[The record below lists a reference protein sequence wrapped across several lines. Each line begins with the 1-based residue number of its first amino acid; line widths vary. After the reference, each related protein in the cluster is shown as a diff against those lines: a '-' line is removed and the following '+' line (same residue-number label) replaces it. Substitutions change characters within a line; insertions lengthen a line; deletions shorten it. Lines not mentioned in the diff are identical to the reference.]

1 MRKHFSIFLLA
12 FVILLWSAFPSYAL
26 FVIQLKTGRTL
37 SAESY
42 QIEGNTVILQV
53 GGGSLKIS
61 KDEILSIVETK
72 GEVKKEAP
80 AETREEPKD
89 LPRDDVQKPA
99 TKGPV
104 TGQKEIAAYLEKR
117 AAIRDRLEAAKKAY
131 FEAGD
136 RTSKER
142 ERERMISVS
151 KELFSLEEE
160 VKNKNNGVLPDWWK
174 EN

>member
-12 FVILLWSAFPSYAL
+12 FVILHWSAFPSYAL
-26 FVIQLKTGRTL
+26 FLIQLKNGRTI
-37 SAESY
+37 SAEHY
-42 QIEGNTVILQV
+42 QIEGNTIILQV
-53 GGGSLKIS
+53 GGGSLKIP
-61 KDEILSIVETK
+61 KDEVLSIVETK

-89 LPRDDVQKPA
+89 LPKDPAQIPA

-104 TGQKEIAAYLEKR
+104 TGQKENATYLEKR
-117 AAIRDRLEAAKKAY
+117 AAIRERLEAAKKAY

-142 ERERMISVS
+142 EREKMISVS

-160 VKNKNNGVLPDWWK
+160 VKKSNNGVLPDWWK